1 MRPVYKFLNID
12 NHQIIG
18 DQMYNFVVNHTDIL
32 RPKIPRFFTDV
43 NIAHV
48 LTHAPLLKEFLDV
61 RYLTPTKMSVI
72 VVPADIEPYLHVDT
86 VDPFVRIL
94 WPVQN
99 CAGSQTKFYDV
110 PREYLELTSY
120 LDGVFFYDIIEQ
132 RKWQKVGEFEL
143 TTPLVFD
150 ASVAHEVHPSPDATG
165 HRISFTI
172 GFDRDL
178 PISKSVKAWFGF
190 QR

>member
-1 MRPVYKFLNID
+1 MSKIWKYLDVENF
-12 NHQIIG
+12 QAIG
-18 DQMYNFVVNHTDIL
+18 DQMYDFVVNRTDIL
-32 RPKIPRFFTDV
+32 KPIEPIFFTDLD
-43 NIAHV
+43 IQYTLYHV
-48 LTHAPLLKEFLDV
+48 PLLKEFLNNQF
-61 RYLTPTKMSVI
+61 LMPTKLSII
-72 VVPADIEPYLHVDT
+72 VVPAKSEPYLHVDT
-86 VDPFVRIL
+86 EDAFVRIL
-94 WPVQN
+94 WPVKN
-99 CAGSQTKFYDV
+99 CAGSQTKFYNI
-110 PREYLELTSY
+110 PRKYLKLSNY
-120 LDGVFFYDIIEQ
+120 PDGVIYYDIIEQ